1 MTGTTAE
8 LGLATATDTDDIEVY
23 NVSNLAAALVT
34 LDALFSAAAGH
45 DHSAAHK
52 GKPIPAAGLA
62 QPLTLTSPVLA
73 TPSMTSPSMTTAT
86 VSSGGLT
93 ITAGGLTITTGGLT
107 LTQGPLTLGGA
118 DPQIIG
124 GTNATHFRNHANSV
138 DTLAISDGGLVSVP
152 TNGAFTGPDTVA
164 GSGCVRLKNNS
175 QVSGSVSWKNNA
187 ANGDLS
193 LFVDSS
199 DQLNLGGQGT
209 FHWATTSSATSG
221 ISSALPGAPQGYLT
235 IVLNGS
241 AQKLAY
247 WNP

>member
-23 NVSNLAAALVT
+23 NVTNLAAALVA
-34 LDALFSAAAGH
+34 LDALFSASAGH

-52 GKPIPAAGLA
+52 GKPISAAGLA
-62 QPLTLTSPVLA
+62 QPLTLTSPAL
-73 TPSMTSPSMTTAT
+73 SMPTLTAPSMTTAT

-93 ITAGGLTITTGGLT
+93 ITAGGLTITAGG
-107 LTQGPLTLGGA
+107 LTLGGA

-124 GTNATHFRNHANSV
+124 GTNATHFRNHANSA

-221 ISSALPGAPQGYLT
+221 GSSALPGAPQGYLT

-241 AQKLAY
+241 SQKLAY